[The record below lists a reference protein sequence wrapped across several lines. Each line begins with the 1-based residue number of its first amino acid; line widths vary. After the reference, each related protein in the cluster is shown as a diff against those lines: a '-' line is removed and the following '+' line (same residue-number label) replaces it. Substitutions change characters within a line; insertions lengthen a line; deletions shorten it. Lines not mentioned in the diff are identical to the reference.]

1 MRAAARTL
9 RAASLSVSL
18 RSALGYRVA
27 APLVR
32 LNRGHEIIFSR
43 AVMKKKDVCSD

>member
-27 APLVR
+27 VR